1 MALGDVRHC
10 IAGVI
15 KPGHRDRMNE
25 DRRTQILA
33 LIARMP
39 AWLRHDLGAKDEA
52 VRGRAEET
60 LAAMI
65 DEALGQNNRPAA

>member
-1 MALGDVRHC
+1 
-10 IAGVI
+10 
-15 KPGHRDRMNE
+15 MNE

-33 LIARMP
+33 PIARMP

-65 DEALGQNNRPAA
+65 DEALGQKDGPAA